1 MEAEEFISCLDRYGS
16 DLTRWPP
23 DLRHAAE
30 ALLQQ
35 GPGEAWKQYRVASLV
50 DGMLSATVPP
60 ASRQLVDRIL
70 FAASQEQTAA
80 FNLFDLFTVWQ
91 KRLLAGAVF
100 ASLVGGVVVG
110 WTTTS
115 SVTVNDDIYEDVP
128 GLTWSPGEFG
138 GSQ

>member
-1 MEAEEFISCLDRYGS
+1 MEAEEFISCLDLYGS

-23 DLRHAAE
+23 DLRRAAE

-35 GPGEAWKQYRVASLV
+35 GPGEVWKQYRVASMV

-60 ASRQLVDRIL
+60 ASRQLTDRIL
-70 FAASQEQTAA
+70 AAAVQEQTAA

-100 ASLVGGVVVG
+100 ASLVSGVVVG

-128 GLTWSPGEFG
+128 GLSWSPGEFG
-138 GSQ
+138 GFQ

>member
-16 DLTRWPP
+16 DLARWPP

-50 DGMLSATVPP
+50 DGLLSATVPP
-60 ASRQLVDRIL
+60 ASRQLTDRIL
-70 FAASQEQTAA
+70 AAAAQEQTAD
-80 FNLFDLFTVWQ
+80 FSLFDLFTVWQ

-100 ASLVGGVVVG
+100 ASLVGGVVLG
-110 WTTTS
+110 WTTTG
-115 SVTVNDDIYEDVP
+115 SVTGNDDIYEDVP